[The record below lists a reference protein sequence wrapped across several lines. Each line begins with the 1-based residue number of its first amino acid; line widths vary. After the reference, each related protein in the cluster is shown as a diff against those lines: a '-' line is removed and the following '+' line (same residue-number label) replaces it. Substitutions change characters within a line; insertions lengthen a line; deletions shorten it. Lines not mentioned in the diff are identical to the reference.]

1 MTIWKPDLSQRVG
14 PRYLAIAD
22 AIADSIDN
30 GQLAAG
36 DKLPP
41 HRDLAF
47 ALGVTVGTVTRGYA
61 EAERRGLT
69 LGEVGRGTFI
79 RGADSKRSPT
89 SFCIIQDEET
99 ETVDLSLNFPTEG
112 GQAERYARTAAELA
126 ADPNVDLLLRY
137 QPAAGNLRH
146 RSAMAAL
153 AAGGGLNVPPDR
165 IVVTSGAQ
173 HAMTVVFAS
182 VCRPGDIVLAEELT
196 YPGILAVARVLN
208 LRLRG
213 VGLDDQGLRPDAFE
227 AACRKGDAKALY
239 CVPTYQNPTSA
250 VMGEPRR
257 AEIAAIARE
266 YGVTVVEDDVYGFL
280 HDNPPKPLAT
290 FLPEATYYVSSTSKS
305 MMPALRLGFVVC
317 PEGEADAVAET
328 VRTTTWM
335 ANPLAA
341 EVVTRW
347 VADGT
352 ADVFSRQHRS
362 ESKARLEL
370 ARRVLDGVPFQS
382 APGTS
387 HIWLPLPAPWSA
399 DDFVGRAAA
408 RNIRLISAKP
418 FVVNGMVPQALRICL
433 GSPPT
438 RDDLERGLTVV
449 ADLMRSA
456 PDQPFAVV

>member
-1 MTIWKPDLSQRVG
+1 MTIWKPNLAERAG

-22 AIADSIDN
+22 AIAEGIDN
-30 GQLAAG
+30 GQLTVG
-36 DKLPP
+36 DRLPP

-47 ALGVTVGTVTRGYA
+47 DLGVTVGTVTRGYA

-69 LGEVGRGTFI
+69 QGEVGRGTFI
-79 RGADSKRSPT
+79 RGADSKRSVP
-89 SFCIIQDEET
+89 FCIIEDEET
-99 ETVDLSLNFPTEG
+99 GLVDLSLNFPTEA
-112 GQAERYARTAAELA
+112 GQAARYAKTAAELA
-126 ADPNVDLLLRY
+126 ADANVDLLLRY
-137 QPAAGNLRH
+137 QPAAGNPRH
-146 RSAMAAL
+146 RAAMAAL
-153 AAGGGLNVPPDR
+153 AARGGVDVAPER

-173 HAMTVVFAS
+173 HAMTVVFGS
-182 VCRPGDIVLAEELT
+182 VCRPGDVVLAEELA
-196 YPGILAVARVLN
+196 YPGILAVARVLH

-213 VGLDDQGLRPDAFE
+213 VALDNEGLRPDAFE

-266 YGVTVVEDDVYGFL
+266 YGVSIVEDDVYGFL
-280 HDNPPKPLAT
+280 HDSPPKPLAT
-290 FLPEATYYVSSTSKS
+290 FLPEATYYISSTSKS

-317 PEGEADAVAET
+317 PEGMTDAVAET

-341 EVVTRW
+341 DVVSRW

-352 ADVFSRQHRS
+352 AEAFANQHRS
-362 ESKARLEL
+362 ESKARLDL
-370 ARRVLDGVPFQS
+370 ATRVLADVPFHS

-408 RNIRLISAKP
+408 RNVRLISAKP
-418 FVVNGMVPQALRICL
+418 FAVTGMVPQALRICL
-433 GSPPT
+433 GSPAT

>member
-1 MTIWKPDLSQRVG
+1 MTIWKPDLTERSG

-22 AIADSIDN
+22 AIAEGIDN
-30 GQLAAG
+30 GQLSIG
-36 DKLPP
+36 DRLPP

-47 ALGVTVGTVTRGYA
+47 ALGMTVGTVTRGYA

-69 LGEVGRGTFI
+69 QGEVGRGTFI
-79 RGADSKRSPT
+79 RGADSKRNVP
-89 SFCIIQDEET
+89 FCIVEDEET
-99 ETVDLSLNFPTEG
+99 GIVDLSLNFPTEA
-112 GQAERYARTAAELA
+112 GQAARYAKTAAELA
-126 ADPNVDLLLRY
+126 ADANVELLLRY
-137 QPAAGNLRH
+137 QPAAGNPRH
-146 RSAMAAL
+146 RAAMAAL
-153 AAGGGLNVPPDR
+153 AARGGVHVPPER

-173 HAMTVVFAS
+173 HAMTVVFGS
-182 VCRPGDIVLAEELT
+182 ICRPGDVVLAEELA
-196 YPGILAVARVLN
+196 YPGIIAVARVLH

-213 VGLDDQGLRPDAFE
+213 VALDGEGLRPDAFE

-250 VMGEPRR
+250 VMGESRR

-266 YGVTVVEDDVYGFL
+266 NGVAIVEDDVYGFL
-280 HDNPPKPLAT
+280 HDSPPKPLAT
-290 FLPEATYYVSSTSKS
+290 FLPEATYYISSTSKS

-317 PEGEADAVAET
+317 PEGMTDAVAET

-341 EVVTRW
+341 EVVSRW

-352 ADVFSRQHRS
+352 AEAFANQHRS
-362 ESKARLEL
+362 ESKARLDV
-370 ARRVLDGVPFQS
+370 ARRVLAGVPFHS

-408 RNIRLISAKP
+408 RNVRLISAKP
-418 FVVNGMVPQALRICL
+418 FAVTGMVPQALRICL
-433 GSPPT
+433 GSPAT
-438 RDDLERGLTVV
+438 HDDLERGLTVV

-456 PDQPFAVV
+456 PDQPFAVI